1 MDVTPRKR
9 EKIKTFA
16 NFTNKSC
23 REIALECG
31 VGKSTVARLMK
42 QHAQTGSL
50 SPQRVGRCGRNP
62 KTTLRMDR
70 LLMVMS
76 KKDPRKTSGDLKR
89 DIEAHGDPHTSN
101 NTSNILIRRCFG
113 ARSQRLALDCCFL
126 SLE

>member
-1 MDVTPRKR
+1 MDVTPRKC

-50 SPQRVGRCGRNP
+50 SPQRVLDDVVESQ
-62 KTTLRMDR
+62 K
-70 LLMVMS
+70 LLYGW
-76 KKDPRKTSGDLKR
+76 T
-89 DIEAHGDPHTSN
+89 
-101 NTSNILIRRCFG
+101 
-113 ARSQRLALDCCFL
+113 DC
-126 SLE
+126 